1 MTISLI
7 FDIAIAA
14 ILLLCLIVGG
24 VRGFISSLLSVAVF
38 AAALLG
44 SAILAN
50 ALADSVSDWLTPR
63 VEQYVL
69 DRLTNG
75 HGHLDQ
81 PANAVL
87 IEAGGR
93 GGPAPPP
100 LRITRHWPVW
110 WISMPSPALPKRPWT
125 APWRPERTCWRAL
138 LPA

>member
-50 ALADSVSDWLTPR
+50 ALADPVSDWLTPR

-75 HGHLDQ
+75 TATRLS
-81 PANAVL
+81 
-87 IEAGGR
+87 
-93 GGPAPPP
+93 APPP

>member
-50 ALADSVSDWLTPR
+50 ALADPVSDWLTPR

-75 HGHLDQ
+75 HGDE
-81 PANAVL
+81 AVSLSL
-87 IEAGGR
+87 IH
-93 GGPAPPP
+93 
-100 LRITRHWPVW
+100 I
-110 WISMPSPALPKRPWT
+110 
-125 APWRPERTCWRAL
+125 
-138 LPA
+138 